1 MKETFYFS
9 HDYNASQ
16 DAKILNMRSVLGW
29 EGYGLYWQLVER
41 LAEANGKLSFEDIKG
56 ISFACCVDE
65 SKLISLI
72 NDFSL
77 FEKDNTHFWSKR
89 LFEHLKKREKLS
101 KDRAK
106 IGRIGGQ
113 AKAKQLLSKSQ
124 AKVWQNVAK
133 ERKGKESKVKEIS
146 IAEASSA
153 EVIPNLL
160 NDKQRHIQIIGLY
173 AEAKKIF
180 FENVEQQRAFIRRNL
195 RASQDLKGYDFE
207 KIIEVMKYLS
217 QNADFK
223 WTLESVGKFITEDL
237 NNLNARK
244 SRLAIIN

>member
-9 HDYNASQ
+9 HDYHARS
-16 DAKILNMRSVLGW
+16 DAKVTKLIKEMGY
-29 EGYGLYWQLVER
+29 EGYGLFWGLVEMLYEADGFLEEDYDNIAYALRTDSERIAKLVKDYNLFSVASKKIHSNSVLAR
-41 LAEANGKLSFEDIKG
+41 LRARKGKSEKARQSAVLRWNKQKKEDANAMRTQCEGNAIK
-56 ISFACCVDE
+56 E
-65 SKLISLI
+65 SK
-72 NDFSL
+72 
-77 FEKDNTHFWSKR
+77 
-89 LFEHLKKREKLS
+89 
-101 KDRAK
+101 
-106 IGRIGGQ
+106 
-113 AKAKQLLSKSQ
+113 
-124 AKVWQNVAK
+124 V
-133 ERKGKESKVKEIS
+133 KESKVKEIS

-207 KIIEVMKYLS
+207 KIVEVMKYLS

>member
-133 ERKGKESKVKEIS
+133 ERKGKESKGKEIS
-146 IAEASSA
+146 ISKDIEQSYGREDINKLLKEFETTMGFPSASNKDRIFATHLIKNYTPEQLTAMIKFCAEDGYVRVGSLEKLWFKRGDIIAGIKASFNKKNNI
-153 EVIPNLL
+153 VIA
-160 NDKQRHIQIIGLY
+160 Q
-173 AEAKKIF
+173 
-180 FENVEQQRAFIRRNL
+180 
-195 RASQDLKGYDFE
+195 
-207 KIIEVMKYLS
+207 
-217 QNADFK
+217 
-223 WTLESVGKFITEDL
+223 
-237 NNLNARK
+237 
-244 SRLAIIN
+244 